1 MEHIKNIGNTEE
13 TLLTLSN
20 IYFSYGD
27 INALNGVNLSIKKGD
42 FTALIGANGSGK
54 TTLFK
59 IIDGIIKPKSG
70 EITFDGKHY
79 DYSMKGLN
87 ELRKNIGI
95 VFQNPDIQIF
105 NAVVYDDIAYGLD
118 NRLYREEEARDII
131 LDISRKLNI
140 ENLLDRPV
148 GDLSFGQKKKVALAG
163 ILVTKPKLVILDE
176 PTAGLDPKGCLDFI
190 ELILKL
196 REEENITFLVSTH
209 DLNFAVEYFNDF
221 ALMYEG
227 RITERSD
234 AKTVFSSQDF
244 SKSNLIKPSLIL
256 LSEKL
261 FKNINFVSI
270 NDAYSFLK
278 K

>member
-1 MEHIKNIGNTEE
+1 MEHIKNIENTEE

-20 IYFSYGD
+20 IHFSYGD

-118 NRLYREEEARDII
+118 NRLYREEEAREII

-140 ENLLDRPV
+140 EDLLDRPV

-163 ILVTKPKLVILDE
+163 ILVTKPNLVILDE